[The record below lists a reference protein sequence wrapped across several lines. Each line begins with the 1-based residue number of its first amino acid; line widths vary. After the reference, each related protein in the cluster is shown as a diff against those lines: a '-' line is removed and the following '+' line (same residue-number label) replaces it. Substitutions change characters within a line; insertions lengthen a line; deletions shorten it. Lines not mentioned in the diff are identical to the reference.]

1 MTVSGPL
8 VLVALPVAVAVVSWL
23 LRRWTAVAALL
34 SSLTAAGLAWLVATA
49 SLEAPTLVLGVSLAF
64 HEPWLVLGRALA
76 VTAATRWPIVWVFA
90 ALAVSQ
96 MVMVPAVSRSSL
108 FGFNLG
114 ITALLVA
121 ALLSTQIVYT
131 ALLLVLAYLLTIFPL
146 QETALRARGGLHYI
160 AYAVLALPGLM
171 LTQVL
176 LEQYTLTPT
185 ATPLLTTAR
194 GLLLVSFAMLLGAFP
209 FQAWVSNLTRDGA
222 PRMFP
227 FVFSVNLGAA
237 WFVLLAYLE
246 AYTWLSEGQAF
257 GVLTGVVGLLMVV
270 FGGVLA
276 ASHQRLSRMTGYLLV
291 SEQGLWLAALSLR
304 SAESLGWVMGLLLV
318 RPLALGLLSLGLEG
332 LRAAGGGD
340 DALEVVRGLGWRAP
354 WASAAFMAGAWALMG
369 LPLSLNFVLRWSLV
383 SAWAQH
389 TALPEALMLAG
400 TLGGLAGLARAVQV
414 LFAGPRRQA
423 DIPCPWV
430 RRVAV
435 VVLGVLLLLSGLFP
449 QPLLHLATVLAQ
461 QYTFLGR

>member
-1 MTVSGPL
+1 MMISGPL
-8 VLVALPVAVAVVSWL
+8 VLVVLPVAVAALSWL

-49 SLEAPTLVLGVSLAF
+49 SLEAPTVVFGVTLVF
-64 HEPWLVLGRALA
+64 HEPLLVLGRALA
-76 VTAATRWPIVWVFA
+76 LTAATRWPIVWLFA
-90 ALAVSQ
+90 ALAVSNL
-96 MVMVPAVSRSSL
+96 VIAPAVSRSSL
-108 FGFNLG
+108 FGFNLA

-121 ALLSTQIVYT
+121 ALLAAQIVYT

-185 ATPLLTTAR
+185 ATTLLTTAR
-194 GLLLVSFAMLLGAFP
+194 GLLFVSFAILLGAFP

-246 AYTWLSEGQAF
+246 AYAWLSEGQVF
-257 GVLTGVVGLLMVV
+257 GVLTGVLGLLMVV

-291 SEQGLWLAALSLR
+291 SEQGLWLVALGLR
-304 SAESLGWVMGLLLV
+304 QVESLGWVMGLLLV

-340 DALEVVRGLGWRAP
+340 DALAVSAGLGWRAP
-354 WASAAFMAGAWALMG
+354 WAGAAFIVGAWALIG
-369 LPLSLNFVLRWSLV
+369 LPFSLNFVLRWSLFT
-383 SAWAQH
+383 AWAQS
-389 TALPEALMLAG
+389 TALPEALMLTG
-400 TLGGLAGLARAVQV
+400 TIGGLVGLARAVQV
-414 LFAGPRRQA
+414 LFAAPRREA
-423 DIPCPWV
+423 DVACPWI
-430 RRVAV
+430 RRAAV
-435 VVLGVLLLLSGLFP
+435 VVFGVLLLLTGLFP
-449 QPLLHLATVLAQ
+449 QPLLQLATMLAR